1 MFAKPTHVFKDGE
14 VVACDGKIVKVTRGN
29 THVVKPE
36 FDRGIENELVKY
48 FDRYQTMRLES
59 FKIGDA
65 EMAQIGKGSRL
76 HVHECIR
83 H

>member
-1 MFAKPTHVFKDGE
+1 M
-14 VVACDGKIVKVTRGN
+14 ACDGKIVKVTRGN